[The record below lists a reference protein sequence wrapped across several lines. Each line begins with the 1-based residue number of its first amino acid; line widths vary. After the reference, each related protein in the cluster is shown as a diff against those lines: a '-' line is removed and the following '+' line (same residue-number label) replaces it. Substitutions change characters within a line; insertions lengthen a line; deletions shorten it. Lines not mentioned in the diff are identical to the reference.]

1 MDHDAAPAPRLSFDA
16 LLRGVVL
23 TAGLCIIVASLR
35 AASVVLAPLMIAVFI
50 TAIGAAPV
58 LWLIARRVPY
68 WVAVAL
74 VGVAIAGSIVGLV
87 FASLHWQRE
96 FAEKIPSYQAQAVLA
111 VEALQAW
118 LLDIGIAD
126 AVDGAFEGMRDDWF
140 VPASARTL
148 QLLSGTVFVLVLIG
162 FSLAELAGLPVKLR
176 AAYGSGND
184 RVVGLHRAGTRLMA
198 YFRIKAVTS
207 AFTGLFAGI
216 ACWLVGVDSPVL
228 WGLVAFLFNFA
239 PTIGSLVAAVPP
251 VLLAWLMLGWQ
262 QAAIVGGAYL
272 VINVGIGAIIE
283 PKLLG
288 DRMDFSPM
296 AVLVSLLFWAWV
308 WGVAGVLLAVP
319 ITMVLKNILES
330 TTGLRPVGILLGSA
344 RAARSAIPPP

>member
-1 MDHDAAPAPRLSFDA
+1 M
-16 LLRGVVL
+16 L
-23 TAGLCIIVASLR
+23 TAGFCIIVASLR

-50 TAIGAAPV
+50 TAIGTAPV

-87 FASLHWQRE
+87 FASLHWQSQ
-96 FAEKIPSYQAQAVLA
+96 FADNLPSYQAQAVLA

-118 LLDIGIAD
+118 LLDIGMAD
-126 AVDGAFEGMRDDWF
+126 AVERGFESARDDWF

-148 QLLSGTVFVLVLIG
+148 QLLSGTVFVLVLVG
-162 FSLAELAGLPVKLR
+162 FSLLELTELPVKLR
-176 AAYGSGND
+176 AAYGDD
-184 RVVGLHRAGTRLMA
+184 RMVAFRRAGTRLMA
-198 YFRIKAVTS
+198 YFRIKAMTS
-207 AFTGLFAGI
+207 AVTGLLAGI
-216 ACWLVGVDSPVL
+216 SCWLVGVDFPVL
-228 WGLVAFLFNFA
+228 WGLIAFLFNFA
-239 PTIGSLVAAVPP
+239 PTIGSLVAAIAP
-251 VLLAWLMLGWQ
+251 VSLAWLMLGWQ
-262 QAAIVGGAYL
+262 EAAMVGGAYL
-272 VINVGIGAIIE
+272 VINIGIGAIIE

-288 DRMDFSPM
+288 DSMDFSPM

-308 WGVAGVLLAVP
+308 WGVVGVILAVP

-344 RAARSAIPPP
+344 RSARSAAPPPQP